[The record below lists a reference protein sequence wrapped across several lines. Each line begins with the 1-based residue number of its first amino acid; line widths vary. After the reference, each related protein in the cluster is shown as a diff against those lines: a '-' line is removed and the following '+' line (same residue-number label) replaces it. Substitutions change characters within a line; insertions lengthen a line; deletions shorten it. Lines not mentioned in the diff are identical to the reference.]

1 MSYNA
6 DAQVFETQIVV
17 TNTTQP
23 AGVTSGSIINKGSL
37 STFDTFVTKALP
49 LTPAEGSFLSDNL
62 IYWKN
67 IYGWLPVAGNGK
79 ILNLLFLN

>member
-37 STFDTFVTKALP
+37 STYDTYVTYV
-49 LTPAEGSFLSDNL
+49 TYERRRRT
-62 IYWKN
+62 
-67 IYGWLPVAGNGK
+67 NGTVC
-79 ILNLLFLN
+79 